1 MANLVF
7 TPDELLSYFEK
18 NPNAVFDLK
27 ENGDSIVVKS
37 DGECIFFEEDDD
49 EYDATEGLVKTKLK
63 VCHTLLNAN
72 KSYITTEN
80 MKRAMPSLAN
90 RPILGNVIQLD
101 DGTYDFHSHDVE
113 VDEDGNETQI
123 QRAIGVIPE
132 SNNATLEYDN
142 KMKKTYVVVDG
153 WVYEGYSNKGL
164 EILKKKK
171 KCKVSCELGVNDI
184 SYNAKEKRID
194 INDFYFRGVTI
205 LGSEKDGTPIQEGM
219 KGSNITLCNSADSD
233 TYEEVLGLLKEMNTT
248 ISNHFKL
255 NEEGGNGV
263 SNTQVNTNTET
274 EGTDDVVNTDDV
286 TVVKNESVT
295 EGTTQTEND
304 TQNEK
309 EETLKYSV
317 EFEGET
323 LNFEVSMN
331 DKIRQLNRLVT
342 NTYYD
347 EDNVWYDV
355 VVYDNYLVMTN
366 SYRNK
371 HYKQDYSFEND
382 TYSLVGERVKVVP
395 TFVTEEEQATIDEL
409 RANYDTV
416 TNELNSYKEKEEKEN
431 KEKLFNS
438 DDYSK
443 IRDTEEFKE
452 LKENMDKYSLEECA
466 KKSDEILL
474 SYVKSNK
481 ISFAEE
487 SVDDKSSK
495 VSKKQVSFSKADDS
509 KKDEYK
515 PYGDLFDDIKTE
527 K

>member
-1 MANLVF
+1 MWRNLANLVF

-18 NPNAVFDLK
+18 NPNAVFDMK

-37 DGECIFFEEDDD
+37 DGECVFFEEDDD

-72 KSYITTEN
+72 RSYITTEN
-80 MKRAMPSLAN
+80 MKKAMPSLAN

-113 VDEDGNETQI
+113 VDEDGNVTNI

-132 SNNATLEYDN
+132 SNNAKLEYDT
-142 KMKKTYVVVDG
+142 KMKKNYVVVDG

-219 KGSNITLCNSADSD
+219 KGSNITLCNSESSD
-233 TYEEVLGLLKEMNTT
+233 TYEEVLNLLKEMNTT
-248 ISNHFKL
+248 ISNHF
-255 NEEGGNGV
+255 NANGEGGNGV
-263 SNTQVNTNTET
+263 SDVIKNA
-274 EGTDDVVNTDDV
+274 EGNTDDVKDTDDLTIVNSEDNTQTDDDNQPEVNTDDV
-286 TVVKNESVT
+286 V
-295 EGTTQTEND
+295 
-304 TQNEK
+304 
-309 EETLKYSV
+309 KYSV
-317 EFEGET
+317 EFEGKS

-331 DKIRQLNRLVT
+331 DKIRSLSRLVSKE
-342 NTYYD
+342 Y
-347 EDNVWYDV
+347 EDDGVWYDV
-355 VVYDNYLVMTN
+355 IAYENYLVMTN
-366 SYRNK
+366 SYRGK
-371 HYKQDYSFEND
+371 HYKQDYKYEND
-382 TYSLVGERVKVVP
+382 AYSLVGDRVKVTP
-395 TFVTEEEQATIDEL
+395 TFVTDAEQVAIDEM
-409 RANYDTV
+409 RANYDV
-416 TNELNSYKEKEEKEN
+416 TLNELNTYKEKEEKEN

-443 IRDTEEFKE
+443 IKDTEEFKE
-452 LKENMDKYSLEECA
+452 LKENMDKYSLDECA

-474 SYVKSNK
+474 TYVKSNK
-481 ISFAEE
+481 LSFVEE
-487 SVDDKSSK
+487 TKDTVDGK
-495 VSKKQVSFSKADDS
+495 VSKKQVSFSKVDDS

-515 PYGDLFDDIKTE
+515 PYGDLFDEIDKS